1 MFLIGNGLSRLCSC
15 LVKLIFSS
23 GSWLKCFTSDKLTK
37 CTVHQPPLLSCTSV
51 LSQHT
56 KWQGWH
62 KNHSG
67 LDFFFTLFLY
77 LDLLQT
83 LSDNLFYIFA
93 LWALDFRVPLSLDSI
108 AEPVTLG
115 TLHSGTEMELLSLD
129 YQDKK
134 LCHLGNLPGS
144 EYELHRPKE
153 SKCITSTFH
162 LKKCCGFFW
171 WFFWFFFF
179 LWFCFVLFLVLKFH
193 FSRILHIVIVVIML
207 R

>member
-1 MFLIGNGLSRLCSC
+1 MLY
-15 LVKLIFSS
+15 K
-23 GSWLKCFTSDKLTK
+23 WQAYQ
-37 CTVHQPPLLSCTSV
+37 VHCTSASPSF
-51 LSQHT
+51 LHFCPIT
-56 KWQGWH
+56 TH
-62 KNHSG
+62 KMTQEPLRFG
-67 LDFFFTLFLY
+67 FFFTFFLY

-115 TLHSGTEMELLSLD
+115 TLRSGTEMELLSLD

-171 WFFWFFFF
+171 WFFWCFFF
-179 LWFCFVLFLVLKFH
+179 CGFVLFCFWCWN
-193 FSRILHIVIVVIML
+193 FTFPEYILHIVIVVIML